1 MLSKNLFK
9 FALVLFI
16 CAALF
21 AGCEEDTETD
31 TTDDTTTDDGT
42 TDSSTSTGCGTTD
55 TFNYSLDS
63 AVAVSLTETL
73 SSATNVGCDP
83 AIFGAVD
90 TEFSTFDVLMAS
102 GITDSTTADE
112 VIVDVF
118 IFLIFADDAS
128 GLIND
133 TAGAWAIAYTEGFDS
148 AAESFDVIYSTTS
161 DGTSSLTI
169 DSFGAVG
176 EQVTGSFN
184 ATLLDFVDFTTT
196 HTLTGSFDVTREA
209 DDFQ

>member
-1 MLSKNLFK
+1 MLSNNLFK
-9 FALVLFI
+9 FGLVLI
-16 CAALF
+16 VCAALF
-21 AGCEEDTETD
+21 AGCEEDSSSSS
-31 TTDDTTTDDGT
+31 TDDTTG
-42 TDSSTSTGCGTTD
+42 SSTSTGCGTTD

-112 VIVDVF
+112 VNVDVF
-118 IFLIFADDAS
+118 IFVTFADDAS
-128 GLIND
+128 GLID
-133 TAGAWAIAYTEGFDS
+133 DSTGAWSIAYTEGFDS

-169 DSFGAVG
+169 DSFGADG
-176 EQVTGSFN
+176 EQVTGSFD
-184 ATLLDFVDFTTT
+184 ATLFDFADINTT
-196 HTLTGSFDVTREA
+196 HTLTGSFNVTREV
-209 DDFQ
+209 DDFDN